1 MPESQ
6 ERARQFARILR
17 VLQILDQSRYGRTT
31 TELRDEVVD
40 VMGLTSLTTKSIE
53 RDIRALQ
60 DQGYP
65 IERISTG
72 DGRRRKVWK
81 LDRAGFL
88 RIPDLPIS
96 VVELL
101 SFAAG
106 RELLYP
112 LAGTPY
118 WEGIES
124 LWRKMRDSLSED
136 VWQHFEKQ
144 RPALVVR
151 GPALKSYADRE
162 GQLSALNR
170 AIQQHRVVE
179 VAYQSAGSQQ
189 AAPRLVHP
197 YAIVIYGNSLYLL
210 CARDGHSE
218 TDADA
223 WRSYKLDR
231 MSRVALLD
239 RRFAPRD
246 DFDADSLLSD
256 SIGVFSSGTPRRFVI
271 RIGARCAAWAVESPF
286 HPAQEVTHLEDGS
299 VQLEIPTAYSEEI
312 LPRLLSL
319 GVDAELLEPADC
331 RDRLRETAMR
341 LASLYA
347 ADSSGPADAPPA

>member
-31 TELRDEVVD
+31 QELRDEVVES
-40 VMGLTSLTTKSIE
+40 MGLSSLTTKSIE

-65 IERISTG
+65 IERIYAEGS
-72 DGRRRKVWK
+72 RKRKVWK
-81 LDRAGFL
+81 LDRGGL
-88 RIPDLPIS
+88 LQIPELPIS
-96 VVELL
+96 VLELL

-136 VWQHFEKQ
+136 VWQHFERQ

-151 GPALKSYADRE
+151 GPALKSYAARE
-162 GQLSALNR
+162 GQLSSLNR

-179 VAYQSAGSQQ
+179 IDYQSAGDSQP
-189 AAPRLVHP
+189 AVRLVQP

-210 CARDGHSE
+210 CARDDLAGDS
-218 TDADA
+218 DGG

-231 MSRVALLD
+231 MSGVRLLD
-239 RRFAPRD
+239 RRFVPRD
-246 DFDADSLLSD
+246 DFDAEALLGDSL
-256 SIGVFSSGTPRRFVI
+256 GVFSSGTPERFVI
-271 RIGARCAAWAVESPF
+271 RIDASCAAWAVESPF
-286 HPAQEVTHLEDGS
+286 HPAQQVTHLEGGA
-299 VQLEIPTAYSEEI
+299 VELEIPTAYSEEI
-312 LPRLLSL
+312 LPRVLSL
-319 GVDAELLEPADC
+319 GEHAELLEPAEC
-331 RDRLRETAMR
+331 RARLAETAAH
-341 LASLYA
+341 LAGLYGGHGA
-347 ADSSGPADAPPA
+347 GDGSA